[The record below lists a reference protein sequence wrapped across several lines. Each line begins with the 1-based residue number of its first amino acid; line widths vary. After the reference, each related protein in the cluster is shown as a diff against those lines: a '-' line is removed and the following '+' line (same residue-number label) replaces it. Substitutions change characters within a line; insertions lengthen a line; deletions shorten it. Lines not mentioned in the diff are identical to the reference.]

1 MKIGRCIFV
10 LIPVPRDLHNS
21 AGADRRMWRTADDP
35 KAAHDPPPPSPSAW
49 IHYIHP
55 FHFKRKRQIDKH
67 TCQHK
72 CIQSQSIQSNCHL
85 LVRFIVLRF
94 IYTC

>member
-35 KAAHDPPPPSPSAW
+35 KAAHDPPPPLPPPGF
-49 IHYIHP
+49 ITFI
-55 FHFKRKRQIDKH
+55 
-67 TCQHK
+67 
-72 CIQSQSIQSNCHL
+72 
-85 LVRFIVLRF
+85 RFISNANGK
-94 IYTC
+94 